1 MKFNEMAVIIIM
13 VIAGGFRTFAG
24 PVLGAVSIELLS
36 EALRP
41 WGEIRMVLF
50 AMLVILIAR
59 AYPTGLAGLCTAVAH
74 RVSRAIPRLASLLS
88 PRQTD

>member
-1 MKFNEMAVIIIM
+1 MKFNEMAIIIIM

-50 AMLVILIAR
+50 ALLVILIAR
-59 AYPTGLAGLCTAVAH
+59 AYPGGLAGLCTAAGV
-74 RVSRAIPRLASLLS
+74 RVSRAIPRLAPLLS
-88 PRQTD
+88 PRRTD